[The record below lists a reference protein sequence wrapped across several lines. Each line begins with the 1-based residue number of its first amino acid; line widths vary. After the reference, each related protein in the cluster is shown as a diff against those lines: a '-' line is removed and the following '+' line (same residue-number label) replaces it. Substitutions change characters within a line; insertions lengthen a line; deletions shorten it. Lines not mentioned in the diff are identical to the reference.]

1 MNENQDL
8 PKENKQQKII
18 LPHNPYAR
26 ATPLDPVV
34 RVLPKIGRNTRC
46 PLENKKFKNCCGA
59 SGQDFCTKAKEN
71 LENYVN
77 ELREKHNDKS
87 S

>member
-1 MNENQDL
+1 MNENQNAL
-8 PKENKQQKII
+8 KENKQEKIT

>member
-1 MNENQDL
+1 MSEEKTPQKTPEKIVL
-8 PKENKQQKII
+8 PN
-18 LPHNPYAR
+18 NPYAR
-26 ATPLDPVV
+26 ATPFSPVV
-34 RVLPKIGRNTRC
+34 RVLPKIGRNSTC
-46 PLENKKFKNCCGA
+46 PLENKKFKNCCGK